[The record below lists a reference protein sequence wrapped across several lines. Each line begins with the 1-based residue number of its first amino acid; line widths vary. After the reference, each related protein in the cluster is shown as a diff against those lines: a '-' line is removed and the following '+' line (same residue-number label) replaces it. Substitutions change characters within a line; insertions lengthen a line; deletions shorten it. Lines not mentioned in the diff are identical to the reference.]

1 MIKYW
6 YGGLIVGASCQA
18 IHPHTIMA
26 TEEIQMQ
33 QALKPLSMLVQD
45 SVMSWCPCGGWLYW
59 ILSYQKKRE
68 RRSKFSYWSGIRKWL
83 RRVLQV
89 KISNSQTSCKQ
100 PPKSQRFVR
109 TRIKKQ
115 GLFREGVLTHLIFGR
130 YLLHAISDLRIL
142 AIENVPHF
150 CIAWFKHERGWEN
163 SRQLC
168 KPNTVENSPKPSS
181 VYIRPCKYR
190 KKVFYCFYKLTFLR
204 KNAILF
210 VMALIKKEIQ
220 NSRCTKMQFLSYI

>member
-59 ILSYQKKRE
+59 ILSYQMKRE
-68 RRSKFSYWSGIRKWL
+68 GRSKFSYWSGIRKWL
-83 RRVLQV
+83 RRDLQV

-100 PPKSQRFVR
+100 V
-109 TRIKKQ
+109 
-115 GLFREGVLTHLIFGR
+115 HLKVK
-130 YLLHAISDLRIL
+130 DLCVWESRS
-142 AIENVPHF
+142 
-150 CIAWFKHERGWEN
+150 RG
-163 SRQLC
+163 SLPRSG
-168 KPNTVENSPKPSS
+168 PNTSNFWKIFIACNFWFTYFSNRKRSPCLHS
-181 VYIRPCKYR
+181 
-190 KKVFYCFYKLTFLR
+190 
-204 KNAILF
+204 
-210 VMALIKKEIQ
+210 LI
-220 NSRCTKMQFLSYI
+220 